1 MTRFPTAALTNDLHG
16 TRVLSPSS
24 PRGQKSRISSTGLSS
39 RWWEGQL
46 LLEAPGENP
55 FPRLHR
61 LPDDACTPWHT
72 APSCTFQARD
82 AAPAFL
88 SSGCIYTRGGISPS
102 SKDPCAGTGPTR
114 ASRDPLSN
122 RDPCVTSA
130 EPLLPRKSARGQAGC
145 CSLAGGAQPQT
156 SKSDQ
161 KIPSLIHS

>member
-145 CSLAGGAQPQT
+145 CSVAGGRNPRPARVTRRFPA
-156 SKSDQ
+156 
-161 KIPSLIHS
+161 